1 MTHAHDGIHYYFAY
15 FSHKNDKWILSN
27 YRFLLNKYKK
37 NGNNRLLGQYITS
50 TWFNSQ
56 QNQDKCMKF
65 IVFGV
70 KNINYKYKVIDTINS
85 TDDIQKFKNSLEF
98 VDTFMC
104 CKEITQKLTEYTK
117 DKGKQIYEFIGNK
130 NKDNKLILKFNYHN
144 KLLLATL
151 PEFRINL

>member
-1 MTHAHDGIHYYFAY
+1 
-15 FSHKNDKWILSN
+15 
-27 YRFLLNKYKK
+27 
-37 NGNNRLLGQYITS
+37 
-50 TWFNSQ
+50 
-56 QNQDKCMKF
+56 MKF